1 MERAIRLVA
10 VAVCLTVLSV
20 ALAIGLLGR
29 IAAAQSPGQ
38 AESGTV
44 NRQATFTLL
53 ESTRISGTTVNT
65 AAPLLLAGGADARDV
80 STWNSADVFLSAT
93 LAQSATLTA
102 TVQFSPDAS
111 LWADGGAALSEGP
124 AGCRPPLI
132 AYQPA
137 ASSVT
142 TAAAVPASAQR
153 RRPDGGRFARRA
165 GGAGLSTPLAET
177 SPDSTSLRR
186 PSSSLRRSSA
196 DWKRLSGFFSK
207 EWLMIRPR

>member
-65 AAPLLLAGGADARDV
+65 AAPLLLAGGADASDV

-111 LWADGGAALSEGP
+111 LWADGEYDYVSSNA
-124 AGCRPPLI
+124 I
-132 AYQPA
+132 AQGKYQRVLTV
-137 ASSVT
+137 SGTRVLR
-142 TAAAVPASAQR
+142 VPAL
-153 RRPDGGRFARRA
+153 G
-165 GGAGLSTPLAET
+165 EHM
-177 SPDSTSLRR
+177 
-186 PSSSLRRSSA
+186 
-196 DWKRLSGFFSK
+196 RLQLTTTGVATATAK
-207 EWLMIRPR
+207 ATYRNN